1 MFGNEIINQP
11 VGLQQLIPV
20 NFKKVLPEKERL
32 IKWLENMCYQRQ
44 SQLYLKNYSE
54 INNFKC
60 VDSSFTCLSFSK
72 ML

>member
-1 MFGNEIINQP
+1 
-11 VGLQQLIPV
+11 
-20 NFKKVLPEKERL
+20 LPEKERL

>member
-32 IKWLENMCYQRQ
+32 IK
-44 SQLYLKNYSE
+44 
-54 INNFKC
+54 
-60 VDSSFTCLSFSK
+60 
-72 ML
+72 